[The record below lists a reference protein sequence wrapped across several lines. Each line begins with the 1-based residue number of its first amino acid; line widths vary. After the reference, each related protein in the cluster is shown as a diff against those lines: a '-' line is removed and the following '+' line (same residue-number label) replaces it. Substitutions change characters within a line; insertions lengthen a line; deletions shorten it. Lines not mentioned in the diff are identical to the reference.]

1 MIDKNSPS
9 QEFRD
14 KYINDNRVRKW
25 IDLAL
30 RIEGTNKTYGVH
42 AAGVVIASDPLDEL
56 VPQRN
61 NEGQIITQY
70 SMDDIESLGLLKMDF
85 LGLKNLTMIEKT
97 VSLINQSTG
106 KTINVDDLHKR
117 L

>member
-14 KYINDNRVRKW
+14 KYTNDNKVKRW

-42 AAGVVIASDPLDEL
+42 AAGVVIAS
-56 VPQRN
+56 
-61 NEGQIITQY
+61 IILT
-70 SMDDIESLGLLKMDF
+70 DLSLFKG
-85 LGLKNLTMIEKT
+85 TMK
-97 VSLINQSTG
+97 V
-106 KTINVDDLHKR
+106 R
-117 L
+117 

>member
-14 KYINDNRVRKW
+14 KYINDRVKRW

-42 AAGVVIASDPLDEL
+42 AGVVIASDP
-56 VPQRN
+56 
-61 NEGQIITQY
+61 
-70 SMDDIESLGLLKMDF
+70 
-85 LGLKNLTMIEKT
+85 
-97 VSLINQSTG
+97 
-106 KTINVDDLHKR
+106 
-117 L
+117 